1 MQYKERFNIT
11 VLSDF
16 NNFKNNMYSIFS
28 LLPIKGVLVSNIES
42 IYELDSILNE
52 KKTDLII
59 LNKASY
65 TKDELEYL
73 FNLDVKR
80 ISVIVIIDSY
90 FKYKPLF
97 MNFDKGIITIRR
109 PLSINKFL
117 EVLKIALFGN
127 IKKKANN
134 DLKSIRTIEMAKA
147 FLVTYENMFE
157 EDAHKYLESTA
168 MNNRTTLY
176 DEALKIVIKEL
187 LEREDIDYE
196 YKNKF

>member
-1 MQYKERFNIT
+1 M
-11 VLSDF
+11 
-16 NNFKNNMYSIFS
+16 
-28 LLPIKGVLVSNIES
+28 LPIKGVLVSNIES

-65 TKDELEYL
+65 TQDELGYL
-73 FNLDVKR
+73 LNLDVKR

-109 PLSINKFL
+109 PLSNNKFL

-187 LEREDIDYE
+187 LERENIDYE

>member
-1 MQYKERFNIT
+1 MQYKERFNII